1 MIPRSL
7 AVAVAGALA
16 LAALPAAAD
25 TIIDMA
31 TSFQIRSMDPVD
43 QGFWM
48 QEFGQGELL
57 MQFQPDGTITPWL
70 AESLE
75 RTDDTTWVITIRE
88 GVTFQNGKAMDVP
101 AVLAAIEYHRE
112 RNSGTQAQLPAE
124 ATFTQTGE
132 REITV
137 ETGVPVPEL
146 PSILAHESRLMIIDV
161 EPVLAAGEDYEALE
175 GAGIHTGP
183 YRLVSL
189 DEQRMIAERFDG
201 YWQGVPA
208 MEGVN
213 LRFVPDANARILAV
227 QNGEVDIALYPP
239 ISAAPVFEATPNV
252 NLALGAPSTGGFL
265 GMMNVEDGAFEEIAV
280 RRAVMLAVDYEE
292 LAEEVFHGAKIPATG
307 LYNPRFP
314 WAVENYRHDVDEANA
329 ILDEAGWVRDGDT
342 RTRDGETLSVTLL
355 IYPQQPDLVPLSN
368 AMQSYLREIGIEAEI
383 SSVDDINEAAGNDLV
398 EWDLAL
404 VATGTATVGSVSGF
418 LNRYVACEGDRNH
431 GGYCNE
437 RVDELIRTLDVT
449 VDEETRHDL
458 LREIQTILVDEDPY
472 VFNAT
477 ILIER
482 ALVSDAWSDYVP
494 AVAWNHIKWDTA
506 PNE

>member
-1 MIPRSL
+1 MKLKSIL
-7 AVAVAGALA
+7 LGGAIALAGAPA
-16 LAALPAAAD
+16 LADDILR
-25 TIIDMA
+25 MA
-31 TSFQIRSMDPVD
+31 TSFQIRSMDPVS

-75 RTDDTTWVITIRE
+75 LTDGTTWVITIRDS
-88 GVTFQNGKAMDVP
+88 VTFQNGRAMDVP
-101 AVLAAIEYHRE
+101 AVLEAIEYHRE
-112 RNSGTQAQLPAE
+112 RNSGTQAVLPAE

-161 EPVLAAGEDYEALE
+161 GPVLAAGEDYEALE

-183 YRLVSL
+183 YMLTDL
-189 DEQRMIAERFDG
+189 DDQRMIAVRYDD
-201 YWQGVPA
+201 YWQGTPA
-208 MEGVN
+208 MAGVE
-213 LRFVPDANARILAV
+213 LRFVSDVNARILAV

-239 ISAAPVFEATPNV
+239 IAAAPVFAVTPNT

-265 GMMNVEDGAFEEIAV
+265 SVMDVTNGAFEEIAV
-280 RRAVMLAVDYEE
+280 RRAVMLAVSYEE
-292 LAEEVFHGAKIPATG
+292 LANDVFHGAKIPATS

-314 WAVENYRHDVDEANA
+314 WAVKNYRYDVDEANA
-329 ILDEAGWVRDGDT
+329 ILDEAGWVHDGDT
-342 RTRDGETLSVTLL
+342 RTRDGETLSVTLM
-355 IYPQQPDLVPLSN
+355 IYPQQPDLVPLST
-368 AMQSYLREIGIEAEI
+368 AMQAYLAAIGIQSEI
-383 SSVDDINEAAGNDLV
+383 VSVDNVTEATMNDLV
-398 EWDLAL
+398 EWDLAM

-418 LNRYVACEGDRNH
+418 LNRYVACEGDRNY
-431 GGYCNE
+431 GGYCND
-437 RVDELIRTLDVT
+437 RVQELIETLDVT
-449 VDEETRHDL
+449 VDEEARYEM

-482 ALVSDAWSDYVP
+482 ALVSDAWSNYVP
-494 AVAWNHIKWDTA
+494 AVAWNHVKFDTA

>member
-1 MIPRSL
+1 MILKPIL
-7 AVAVAGALA
+7 LGGAIA
-16 LAALPAAAD
+16 LTALPAAAD
-25 TIIDMA
+25 DIINMA
-31 TSFQIRSMDPVD
+31 TSFQIRSMDPVE

-75 RTDDTTWVITIRE
+75 RTDDTTWVITIRD
-88 GVTFQNGKAMDVP
+88 GVTFQNGSAMDVP
-101 AVLAAIEYHRE
+101 AVLEAIAYHRE
-112 RNSGTQAQLPAE
+112 RNSGTQAVLPAE

-161 EPVLAAGEDYEALE
+161 DPVLEAGEDFEALE

-183 YRLVSL
+183 YRLVDL
-189 DEQRMIAERFDG
+189 DDQRMIAERYDG
-201 YWQGVPA
+201 YWRGMPA
-208 MEGVN
+208 MEGVE
-213 LRFVPDANARILAV
+213 LRFVSDANARILAV

-239 ISAAPVFEATPNV
+239 ISAAPVFAATPNV

-265 GMMNVEDGAFEEIAV
+265 SVMDVTNGAFEEVAV
-280 RRAVMLAVDYEE
+280 RRAVMLAVNYEE
-292 LAEEVFHGAKIPATG
+292 LANDVFHGAKIPATG

-314 WAVENYRHDVDEANA
+314 FAVENYRHDPEEANA
-329 ILDEAGWVRDGDT
+329 ILDAAGWVRDGDT
-342 RTRDGETLSVTLL
+342 RTRDGETLSVTLM

-368 AMQSYLREIGIEAEI
+368 AMQSYLREIGIASEI
-383 SSVDDINEAAGNDLV
+383 MSVDNVNEAAMNDLV
-398 EWDLAL
+398 AWDLAM

-418 LNRYVACEGDRNH
+418 LNRYVACEGDRNY
-431 GGYCNE
+431 GGYCND
-437 RVDELIRTLDVT
+437 RVQELIETLDVT
-449 VDEETRHDL
+449 VNEESRYEM
-458 LREIQTILVDEDPY
+458 LREIQAILVEDDPY

-506 PNE
+506 PNP

>member
-1 MIPRSL
+1 
-7 AVAVAGALA
+7 VA
-16 LAALPAAAD
+16 LAALPVLAED
-25 TIIDMA
+25 KIRMA
-31 TSFQIRSMDPVD
+31 TSFQIRSMDPVS

-57 MQFQPDGTITPWL
+57 MKFQPDGSITPWL
-70 AESLE
+70 AQSVT
-75 RTDDTTWVITIRE
+75 RVDDTTWVITLRE

-101 AVLAAIEYHRE
+101 AVLAAIAYHRE
-112 RNSGTQAQLPAE
+112 RNTGTQAQVPAE
-124 ATFTQTGE
+124 ATFTQTGPM
-132 REITV
+132 EITV
-137 ETGVPVPEL
+137 NTGVPLPEL

-161 EPVLAAGEDYEALE
+161 APVLAAGEDYEHLE

-183 YRLVSL
+183 YKVVDLN
-189 DEQRMIAERFDG
+189 DKRMIAERYDG
-201 YWQGVPA
+201 YWQGKPA
-208 MEGVN
+208 MAGVE
-213 LRFVPDANARILAV
+213 LRFVSDVNARILAV

-239 ISAAPVFEATPNV
+239 IAAAPVFKVTPNV

-265 GMMNVEDGAFEEIAV
+265 SVMDVTNGAFEELAL
-280 RRAVMLAVDYEE
+280 RKAVMLAVNYDE
-292 LAEEVFHGAKIPATG
+292 LANSVFHGAKIPATG

-314 WAVENYRHDVDEANA
+314 WAVENYRYDPAEANA
-329 ILDEAGWVRDGDT
+329 ILDAAGWVRDGDT
-342 RTRDGETLSVTLL
+342 RTRDGETLSVTLM

-368 AMQSYLREIGIEAEI
+368 AMQSYLREIGVASEI
-383 SSVDDINEAAGNDLV
+383 VSVDSITQAAMNDLV

-418 LNRYVACEGDRNH
+418 LNRYVACEGDRNY
-431 GGYCNE
+431 GGYCNPRME
-437 RVDELIRTLDVT
+437 ELIAALDVT
-449 VDEETRHDL
+449 VDEESRYDM

-482 ALVSDAWSDYVP
+482 ALTSDAWSNYVP

-506 PNE
+506 PNR